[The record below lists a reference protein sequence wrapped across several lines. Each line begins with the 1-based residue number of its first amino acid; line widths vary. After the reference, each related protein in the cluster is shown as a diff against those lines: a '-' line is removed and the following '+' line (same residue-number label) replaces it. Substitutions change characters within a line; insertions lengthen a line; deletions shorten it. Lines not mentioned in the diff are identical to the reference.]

1 MPRYRLT
8 IEYDGGPY
16 VGWQRQSNGPSVQA
30 AIEAALFAIT
40 GAEVTVFGA
49 GRTDTGVH
57 AEGQVAHVDLER
69 DWEGERLRTAIQA
82 FLRDQPVTILEA
94 APAPDDFHCRFSATA
109 RHYLY
114 RILNRRP
121 PPALDLGRVWWV
133 RAPLDAGAMHQAAQ
147 VLVGHHDFT
156 TFRSTDCQAK
166 SAMKT
171 LDRLDVSRSGPY
183 VEIRASSRSFLHNQV
198 RSMAGTLKLVGEGKW
213 TLRQVERAL
222 AARNRTACGPVAP
235 ACGLYLLGVDYP
247 AGAFTRK

>member
-8 IEYDGGPY
+8 IEYDGRPY
-16 VGWQRQSNGPSVQA
+16 VGWQRQANGPSVQA
-30 AIEAALFAIT
+30 AIEVALLAVT

-57 AEGQVAHVDLER
+57 AEGQVAHVDLAR
-69 DWEGERLRTAIQA
+69 DWEAERLAGAIQA
-82 FLRDQPVTILEA
+82 HLRDQPVAILDA
-94 APAPDDFHCRFSATA
+94 ARAPDAFHCRFSAVG

-121 PPALDLGRVWWV
+121 PPALDLGRVWWIKK
-133 RAPLDAGAMHQAAQ
+133 PLDAEAMHRAAQ

-166 SAMKT
+166 SAVKT
-171 LDRLDVSRSGPY
+171 LDRLDVSRAGPY

-198 RSMAGTLKLVGEGKW
+198 RSMVGSLKLVGDGRW
-213 TLRQVERAL
+213 TARHIERAL
-222 AARNRTACGPVAP
+222 AASDRTACGPVAP

-247 AGAFTRK
+247 GDAFNLK